1 MSDRVNRWLEGIG
14 LGEYTATFAENAI
27 DEDVLPDLT
36 EADLEKVGVK
46 LGHRK
51 KLLKAIAALAGE
63 NPPASVRASSEPTS
77 KAHEPD
83 ESLAAW
89 ERHPGERKPV
99 TMLFADVTGST
110 ALTEK
115 LDAEET
121 HDLLYGAAQR
131 MCEAVESNRGTICRF
146 MGDGVMAMFGAPV
159 ASEQHAVDAC
169 EAALEMQHAIRDYA
183 GDVKAGHG
191 SRLQIRVGLHS
202 GEVVVLTVGEGDK
215 AEYDASG
222 PTVPIAA
229 RMEQVAQPGEV
240 YLTAATH
247 SLAAHRIETDALEPV
262 SVKGI
267 SEPVPVFALRRVRS
281 AEEAR
286 RDKARTP
293 FVGRR
298 ADLNQFRGVLEACIE
313 EGHGQTFYVRGE
325 PGIGKTRLVEEFAVI
340 AAAKGVSSHR
350 GLVLPFG
357 VRKGQDA
364 IRSLV
369 RSLLGIAVESSKA
382 ERERTAGIAL
392 DDGRLGPDQAVFL
405 NDLLDLPQPTELRAL
420 YDAMDNTTR
429 NEGKRAVVSTLV
441 TVTSSRRPALVIVED
456 VHWAD
461 AITLAHLTALTRT
474 VAECPALLVM
484 TSRIEGDPL
493 DRNWRS
499 RSEGSPFITIDLG
512 PLRKQD
518 SIALISEF
526 IDASDP
532 LAESCLERAA
542 GNPLFLEQLLRTAQ
556 EGSAATLPDSIQSL
570 VLARMDRLQ
579 PDDKKALQAAAVIG
593 QRFNADALGHLIGTS
608 NYDCGELAN
617 HNLIRPEGDGY
628 LFAHALIQE
637 GIYGSLLK
645 HQRHELHR
653 RAADWYAGDDAV
665 LHAEHLAS
673 ADDTNAPRAFL
684 GAAREQSKQ
693 YRFER
698 ALELT
703 ARGLALATEQ
713 SDQHSLRCLKGEL
726 LRDLAD
732 IQSSISAYQAAL
744 ENAADDVQR
753 CEAWMGIAAGMRVTT
768 DYEAA
773 LALLEKAEIAAT
785 NHHLTPNLARL
796 HHLRGNLC
804 FPLGRA
810 EDCRSEH
817 LLALKFAEQCH
828 SAEDQAQALGGL
840 GDAEYARGR
849 MITAHGYYSRCIEL
863 SRKHGFGRIEVA
875 HIGQRGFTRLYSGDW
890 RGAKAEGV
898 AAVEAATR
906 VGDRRV
912 EMNARGCVLHS
923 AFDLGEYDLL
933 EAYAERQLA
942 LAQTLGAR
950 TWEPFAL
957 VWKSIVLGAKGRQS
971 EARELLMQ
979 AASMTRE
986 VGRAFNAGR
995 VFGALAWVMASDA
1008 EIREAALDEGEAALR
1023 KGSISHNHFWFYRF
1037 AMDALLTA
1045 KDWARVERYAA
1056 ALEDFTRDEPLGWTD
1071 FYIARGRALAA
1082 FGRGGRDQSTMDEL
1096 RRLRDEAERL
1106 GLKVAIQALEKAL
1119 AST

>member
-1 MSDRVNRWLEGIG
+1 MSDRVNRWLEEIG

-27 DEDVLPDLT
+27 DEDVLSDLT
-36 EADLEKVGVK
+36 EADLEKLGVK
-46 LGHRK
+46 LGHQK

-63 NPPASVRASSEPTS
+63 KPPASVRASREPTS
-77 KAHEPD
+77 QAHEPD

-89 ERHPGERKPV
+89 ERQPGERKPV
-99 TMLFADVTGST
+99 TTLFADITGST

-121 HDLLYGAAQR
+121 HDLLYGATQR
-131 MCEAVESNRGTICRF
+131 MCEAVENNRGTICRF

-159 ASEQHAVDAC
+159 ASEHHAVDAC
-169 EAALEMQHAIRDYA
+169 EAALEMQRAVRDYA
-183 GDVKAGHG
+183 SDVEDRHG
-191 SRLQIRVGLHS
+191 SGLQIRVGLHS
-202 GEVVVLTVGEGDK
+202 GEVVVLTVGEDDK
-215 AEYDASG
+215 VEYDASG

-247 SLAAHRIETDALEPV
+247 SLAAHRIETEGLEPV

-286 RDKARTP
+286 RDRARTP

-298 ADLNQFRGVLEACIE
+298 ADLIQFRGVLEACIE
-313 EGHGQTFYVRGE
+313 ERHGQTFYIRGE
-325 PGIGKTRLVEEFAVI
+325 PGIGKTRLVEEFAGI
-340 AAAKGVSSHR
+340 AAEKGVSSHR

-369 RSLLGIAVESSKA
+369 RSLLGIPVESGKV
-382 ERERTAGIAL
+382 ERERAAGIAIN
-392 DDGRLGPDQAVFL
+392 DGRLGPDQAVFL
-405 NDLLDLPQPTELRAL
+405 NDLLDLLQPTELRAL

-429 NEGKRAVVSTLV
+429 NEGKRVVVSALV
-441 TVTSSRRPALVIVED
+441 TATSSSRPVLAIVED

-461 AITLAHLTALTRT
+461 VITLAHLAALTRT

-484 TSRIEGDPL
+484 TSRIEGDQL
-493 DRNWRS
+493 DQNWRS
-499 RSEGSPFITIDLG
+499 RTEGSPFITIDLG

-526 IDASDP
+526 IDATDP

-556 EGSAATLPDSIQSL
+556 EGSAASLPDSIQSL
-570 VLARMDRLQ
+570 VLARMDRLE

-593 QRFNADALGHLIGTS
+593 QRFHADTLSQLLGTS

-653 RAADWYAGDDAV
+653 RAAEWYAGDDAV

-673 ADDTNAPRAFL
+673 ADDDNAPRAFL
-684 GAAREQSKQ
+684 EAAREQTKH

-698 ALELT
+698 ALDLT
-703 ARGLALATEQ
+703 VGGLALATEQ
-713 SDQHSLRCLKGEL
+713 SDQHSLSCLKGEL

-732 IQSSISAYQAAL
+732 IQSSITAYQEAL
-744 ENAADDVQR
+744 EKAVDDVQR
-753 CEAWMGIAAGMRVTT
+753 SDAWMGIAAGMRVTG
-768 DYEAA
+768 DQEEGLVLLDRAEAV
-773 LALLEKAEIAAT
+773 AT
-785 NHHLTPNLARL
+785 SHDDNSTLTKL
-796 HHLRGNLC
+796 HHLRGNLY
-804 FPLGRA
+804 FPLGRTG
-810 EDCRSEH
+810 DCYEQHR
-817 LLALKFAEQCH
+817 LALHFAKQSE
-828 SAEDQAQALGGL
+828 SVEDEARAFGGL

-849 MITAHGYYSRCIEL
+849 MRTAHGHYSRCIDL

-875 HIGQRGFTRLYSGDW
+875 HLGQRGFTRLYSGDW
-890 RGAKAEGV
+890 RGAKAEGL
-898 AAVEAATR
+898 AAVEAAAK

-912 EMNARGCVLHS
+912 EMNAMGCVLHTVV
-923 AFDLGEYDLL
+923 DLGEYDLL
-933 EAYAERQLA
+933 EADAEQQLA
-942 LAQTLGAR
+942 LARTLGAR
-950 TWEPFAL
+950 AWEPLAL
-957 VWKSIVLGAKGRQS
+957 AWKAIGLGAKGRQS

-979 AASMTRE
+979 AASITRE

-1008 EIREAALDEGEAALR
+1008 AVREAALDEGETALR
-1023 KGSISHNHFWFYRF
+1023 EGSVSHNYFWFYRF
-1037 AMDALLTA
+1037 AMDALLSVN
-1045 KDWARVERYAA
+1045 DWARVERYAA
-1056 ALEDFTRDEPLGWTD
+1056 ALEDYTRDEPLGWTD

-1082 FGRGGRDQSTMDEL
+1082 FGRGKRDETTMKEL
-1096 RRLRDEAERL
+1096 QRLDDEAERV
-1106 GLKVAIQALEKAL
+1106 GLKVAIPALEKARS
-1119 AST
+1119 ST